1 MVKNNGIWKVGE
13 LSYRVIKL
21 LGLSLQ
27 EGSPI
32 YIGKENIRH
41 IKKSH
46 LRDFQKYGKDINK
59 IISFPNYISRNPK
72 KNSIEYIKVYIGKEN
87 IRHIKKSHL
96 RDFQKYG
103 KDINKII
110 SFPNYI
116 SRNPKKNSIEYIK
129 VYEDKKDYVLV
140 AVRPSSSGILYI
152 RILFIMSYEKIAK
165 YWIKKVFKMF

>member
-59 IISFPNYISRNPK
+59 IISFPT
-72 KNSIEYIKVYIGKEN
+72 
-87 IRHIKKSHL
+87 
-96 RDFQKYG
+96 
-103 KDINKII
+103 
-110 SFPNYI
+110 YI

-129 VYEDKKDYVLV
+129 VYEDKKDYVLA

-152 RILFIMSYEKIAK
+152 RTLFIISYEKIAK

>member
-27 EGSPI
+27 EGTPI

-59 IISFPNYISRNPK
+59 IISFPTY
-72 KNSIEYIKVYIGKEN
+72 V
-87 IRHIKKSHL
+87 
-96 RDFQKYG
+96 
-103 KDINKII
+103 
-110 SFPNYI
+110 

-129 VYEDKKDYVLV
+129 VYEDKGDYVLV
-140 AVRPSSSGILYI
+140 AVRPSSGGILYI
-152 RILFIMSYEKIAK
+152 RTLFIMSYEKIAK
-165 YWIKKVFKMF
+165 YWIKKVFKIF

>member
-41 IKKSH
+41 IKKFH

-59 IISFPNYISRNPK
+59 IISSPTY
-72 KNSIEYIKVYIGKEN
+72 V
-87 IRHIKKSHL
+87 
-96 RDFQKYG
+96 
-103 KDINKII
+103 
-110 SFPNYI
+110 

-129 VYEDKKDYVLV
+129 VYEDKGDYVLV
-140 AVRPSSSGILYI
+140 AVRQSSSGILYI
-152 RILFIMSYEKIAK
+152 RTLFIMSYEKIAK
-165 YWIKKVFKMF
+165 YWIKKVFKIF

>member
-59 IISFPNYISRNPK
+59 IISFPT
-72 KNSIEYIKVYIGKEN
+72 
-87 IRHIKKSHL
+87 
-96 RDFQKYG
+96 
-103 KDINKII
+103 
-110 SFPNYI
+110 YI

-140 AVRPSSSGILYI
+140 AVRSSSSGILYI
-152 RILFIMSYEKIAK
+152 RTLFIMSYEKIAK

>member
-27 EGSPI
+27 EGTPI

-59 IISFPNYISRNPK
+59 IISFPTY
-72 KNSIEYIKVYIGKEN
+72 V
-87 IRHIKKSHL
+87 
-96 RDFQKYG
+96 
-103 KDINKII
+103 
-110 SFPNYI
+110 

-129 VYEDKKDYVLV
+129 VYEDKGDYVLV
-140 AVRPSSSGILYI
+140 AVRSSSSGILYI
-152 RILFIMSYEKIAK
+152 RTLFIMSYEKIAK
-165 YWIKKVFKMF
+165 YWIKKVFKIF

>member
-59 IISFPNYISRNPK
+59 IISFPTYIP
-72 KNSIEYIKVYIGKEN
+72 
-87 IRHIKKSHL
+87 
-96 RDFQKYG
+96 
-103 KDINKII
+103 
-110 SFPNYI
+110 
-116 SRNPKKNSIEYIK
+116 RNPKKNSIEYIK
-129 VYEDKKDYVLV
+129 VYEDKGDYVLV
-140 AVRPSSSGILYI
+140 AVRPSFSGIL
-152 RILFIMSYEKIAK
+152 
-165 YWIKKVFKMF
+165 

>member
-59 IISFPNYISRNPK
+59 IISFPT
-72 KNSIEYIKVYIGKEN
+72 
-87 IRHIKKSHL
+87 
-96 RDFQKYG
+96 
-103 KDINKII
+103 
-110 SFPNYI
+110 YI

>member
-59 IISFPNYISRNPK
+59 IISFPT
-72 KNSIEYIKVYIGKEN
+72 
-87 IRHIKKSHL
+87 
-96 RDFQKYG
+96 
-103 KDINKII
+103 
-110 SFPNYI
+110 YI

-152 RILFIMSYEKIAK
+152 RTLFIMSYEKIAK

>member
-41 IKKSH
+41 IKKSY

-59 IISFPNYISRNPK
+59 IISSPTY
-72 KNSIEYIKVYIGKEN
+72 V
-87 IRHIKKSHL
+87 
-96 RDFQKYG
+96 
-103 KDINKII
+103 
-110 SFPNYI
+110 

-129 VYEDKKDYVLV
+129 VYEDKGDYVLV
-140 AVRPSSSGILYI
+140 AVRSSSSGILYI
-152 RILFIMSYEKIAK
+152 RTLFIMSYEKIAK
-165 YWIKKVFKMF
+165 YWIKKVFKIF

>member
-32 YIGKENIRH
+32 YIGKENIKH

-59 IISFPNYISRNPK
+59 IISYPPDFRTFIPNMTWQITK
-72 KNSIEYIKVYIGKEN
+72 LHHIG
-87 IRHIKKSHL
+87 L
-96 RDFQKYG
+96 REFC
-103 KDINKII
+103 
-110 SFPNYI
+110 SP
-116 SRNPKKNSIEYIK
+116 
-129 VYEDKKDYVLV
+129 
-140 AVRPSSSGILYI
+140 
-152 RILFIMSYEKIAK
+152 M
-165 YWIKKVFKMF
+165 

>member
-59 IISFPNYISRNPK
+59 IISFPTY
-72 KNSIEYIKVYIGKEN
+72 V
-87 IRHIKKSHL
+87 
-96 RDFQKYG
+96 
-103 KDINKII
+103 
-110 SFPNYI
+110 

-129 VYEDKKDYVLV
+129 VYEDKGDYVLV
-140 AVRPSSSGILYI
+140 AVRSSSSGILYI
-152 RILFIMSYEKIAK
+152 RTLFIMSYEKIAK
-165 YWIKKVFKMF
+165 YWIKKVFKIF

>member
-59 IISFPNYISRNPK
+59 IISFPT
-72 KNSIEYIKVYIGKEN
+72 
-87 IRHIKKSHL
+87 
-96 RDFQKYG
+96 
-103 KDINKII
+103 
-110 SFPNYI
+110 YI

-129 VYEDKKDYVLV
+129 VYEDKGDYVLV
-140 AVRPSSSGILYI
+140 AVRSSSSGILYI
-152 RILFIMSYEKIAK
+152 RTLFIMSYEKIAK
-165 YWIKKVFKMF
+165 YWIKKVFKIF

>member
-41 IKKSH
+41 IKKFH

-59 IISFPNYISRNPK
+59 IISFPTYISRNPK
-72 KNSIEYIKVYIGKEN
+72 KNSIEYIKVY
-87 IRHIKKSHL
+87 
-96 RDFQKYG
+96 RDKG
-103 KDINKII
+103 
-110 SFPNYI
+110 
-116 SRNPKKNSIEYIK
+116 
-129 VYEDKKDYVLV
+129 DYVLV
-140 AVRPSSSGILYI
+140 VVRQSSSGILYI
-152 RILFIMSYEKIAK
+152 RTLFIMSYEKIAK
-165 YWIKKVFKMF
+165 YWIKKVFKIF